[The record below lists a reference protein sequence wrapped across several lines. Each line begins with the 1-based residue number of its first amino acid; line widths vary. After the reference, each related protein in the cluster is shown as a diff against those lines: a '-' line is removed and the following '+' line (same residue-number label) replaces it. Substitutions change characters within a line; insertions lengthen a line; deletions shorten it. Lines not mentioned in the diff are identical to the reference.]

1 MSQPTSPSPDLS
13 ADIIERWLFE
23 HPDFFHGRDALLE
36 VLKVPHPDA
45 EHGAISLLEKQLL
58 MARERSKRL
67 DDRLTALLNAAR
79 DTEIQYR
86 QLRSIILTLLESD
99 SVDALLQ
106 GLSDQLNEQ
115 LNIAAMALW
124 RTTDPNEQL
133 AQPIH
138 SLDEP
143 HQALFKQL
151 LKGRHCGCT
160 QLTKA
165 QYHFVLPDILESGSS
180 GAHSVSNTS
189 KGDKQQA
196 ANEIQRDFP
205 AGQARGSGSTNPD
218 IPEGEYSEAPSQLT
232 ISQENSHDPQNATYA
247 SIALTRIA
255 IGHQTGFLVLGSPSP
270 TRFNASLDTL
280 FIDYLGQVVGRL
292 LHGFSTL

>member
-1 MSQPTSPSPDLS
+1 MSQSSSSSPNLD
-13 ADIIERWLFE
+13 AGTIERWLFE
-23 HPDFFHGRDALLE
+23 HPDFFHGRDDLLE

-58 MARERSKRL
+58 MARERSNRL

-86 QLRSIILTLLESD
+86 QLRSIILVLLESD

-106 GLSDQLNEQ
+106 DLSDQLNEQ
-115 LNIAAMALW
+115 LNIPAMALW
-124 RTTDPNEQL
+124 RTTDPHEQL
-133 AQPIH
+133 TQPIH

-151 LKGRHCGCT
+151 LAGRHCGCT
-160 QLTKA
+160 QLTKT
-165 QYHFVLPDILESGSS
+165 QYHFVLPDILESGSAR
-180 GAHSVSNTS
+180 AHSVSDTS
-189 KGDKQQA
+189 KDNKQHA
-196 ANEIQRDFP
+196 AKEIQRDFP
-205 AGQARGSGSTNPD
+205 AGQTRGGTSPD
-218 IPEGEYSEAPSQLT
+218 IPQGGRSEAPSQQT
-232 ISQENSHDPQNATYA
+232 ISQENAHDPQNATYA

-292 LHGFSTL
+292 LHGFGGK

>member
-1 MSQPTSPSPDLS
+1 MSQPTSPSPNLS

-58 MARERSKRL
+58 MARERSNRL

-86 QLRSIILTLLESD
+86 QLRSIILVLLESD

-115 LNIAAMALW
+115 LNIPAMALW
-124 RTTDPNEQL
+124 RTTDPHEQL

-138 SLDEP
+138 SLDES

-165 QYHFVLPDILESGSS
+165 QYHFVLPDILESGSIRV
-180 GAHSVSNTS
+180 HSTADKS
-189 KGDKQQA
+189 KGLMQPATAK
-196 ANEIQRDFP
+196 NQRDFP
-205 AGQARGSGSTNPD
+205 VHQADSNTRPD
-218 IPEGEYSEAPSQLT
+218 
-232 ISQENSHDPQNATYA
+232 ISQEEHLDTPFQKAISKESLADSQNATNA

-292 LHGFSTL
+292 LHGFGGK